1 MDPWD
6 INPNYRLAIWKE
18 LLDEIR
24 KARQQRAPRK
34 SASKTARK
42 AGSARECC
50 A

>member
-18 LLDEIR
+18 LLAELR
-24 KARQQRAPRK
+24 KARRQRAMR
-34 SASKTARK
+34 KTARTK
-42 AGSARECC
+42 ECC